1 MSNSPLAYYTRAAEY
16 IFSRYVLKRPYL
28 IGTSDEY
35 GLRLKFKTQDGG
47 GRAIFKKGTYE
58 PEISELLIRNLK
70 LKADDVVLD
79 VGANIGWY
87 SLLMSRFENNDISI
101 HCFEPDPDN
110 YQCLTHNLAMNGTGN
125 VTAHNM
131 GVSDTTGVKTLYLYK
146 KSNTGR
152 HSMLEINT
160 GDSIEV
166 KTVSFDDF
174 LEQQHIEV
182 SKVKFLKI
190 DIEGFEYY
198 AFKGGTRLLN
208 TLPYIIAE
216 FSPGY
221 MRKGG
226 VDPADLI
233 QLMKGHAY
241 TPYMIDQG
249 INEVTAEVLLRREHN
264 INIFWVKSGYPV
276 WR

>member
-1 MSNSPLAYYTRAAEY
+1 MPNSPIAYYKRAADY
-16 IFSRYVLKRPYL
+16 IFSRYILNRPYL
-28 IGTSDEY
+28 IGSSEEY

-58 PEISELLIRNLK
+58 PEITELLIRNLK
-70 LKADDVVLD
+70 LKDGDVVLD

-87 SLLMSRFENNDISI
+87 SSLISRFEHADIKI

-110 YQCLTHNLAMNGTGN
+110 YDCLIHNLKLNHADK
-125 VTAHNM
+125 VSAHNL
-131 GVSDTTGVKTLYLYK
+131 GVSDTTGTKTLYLYK

-160 GDSIEV
+160 GDSIDV

-174 LEQQHIEV
+174 LKEQQIDV

-198 AFKGGTRLLN
+198 AFKGGSQLLGS
-208 TLPYIIAE
+208 LPYIIAE
-216 FSPGY
+216 YSPGY

-233 QLMKGHAY
+233 QLMKAHNY
-241 TPYMIDQG
+241 SPHKIDQG
-249 INEVTAEVLLRREHN
+249 IQEVGEAELLAREHN
-264 INIFWVKSGYPV
+264 INILWVKSGYPV
-276 WR
+276 WQ